1 MSLINVSLIADYPLT
16 ISNRLNKRPTFFVNS
31 IQGVSLESIVKDK
44 CCKSFVFGRNHIK
57 SYDVKTYRKLAF
69 VAVAMTLEKYDVKT
83 LYKEHIIFTAI
94 ATMMYF
100 FRVFDDEG
108 NYIVNV
114 NDITVV
120 LSELLDTD
128 LTTFEQVAKF
138 YNFHVDKEE
147 KRTRANKKNIPTCVQ
162 DLTECFEVG
171 MTQTEKKEAI
181 MKWWH
186 CGERTA
192 RKYMQQYGLTEKK
205 YERSDYKELHEH
217 IDEATDEICN
227 HIDER
232 TDKLQQSIG
241 AVDDKLTMLNDNLV
255 SLFTANFSLPQPR

>member
-1 MSLINVSLIADYPLT
+1 
-16 ISNRLNKRPTFFVNS
+16 
-31 IQGVSLESIVKDK
+31 
-44 CCKSFVFGRNHIK
+44 
-57 SYDVKTYRKLAF
+57 
-69 VAVAMTLEKYDVKT
+69 MTLEKYDVKT

-94 ATMMYF
+94 ASMFYL

-120 LSELLDTD
+120 LGELLDTD
-128 LTTFEQVAKF
+128 LSTFEQVAKF
-138 YNFHVDKEE
+138 YNFHVDREE
-147 KRTRANKKNIPTCVQ
+147 KRTRAKKKNIPTCVE
-162 DLTECFEVG
+162 DLTECFESG

-181 MKWWH
+181 MKWWR

-192 RKYMQQYGLTEKK
+192 RKYMQQFGLTEKK
-205 YERSDYKELHEH
+205 YERSDYKELHNH

-227 HIDER
+227 HIDEA

-241 AVDDKLTMLNDNLV
+241 ALNDNLV
-255 SLFTANFSLPQPR
+255 SLFTANLTIPQPR